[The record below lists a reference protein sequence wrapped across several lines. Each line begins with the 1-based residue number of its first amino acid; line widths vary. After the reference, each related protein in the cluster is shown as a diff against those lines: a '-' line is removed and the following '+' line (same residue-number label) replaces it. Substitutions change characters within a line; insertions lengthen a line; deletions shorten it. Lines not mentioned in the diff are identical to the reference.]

1 MNPVEFVERLKNEWG
16 LETTR
21 RTVLQYEKDR
31 LIPAPRVETGKS
43 KEYFDESIADFI
55 ASWCL
60 IHGDYGVK
68 LKTVETIRYL
78 SVLLLSDFGRFW
90 RLFMGDEDDND
101 LSLEFAKSK
110 NDNIYIRPCDQFIF
124 YWIMI
129 HQGVLS
135 EDTRDKDQVKQI
147 IAGAG
152 FDKIPLFAIRVFCKL
167 TDDGKTVFDG
177 FNCVKPELKSEN
189 GGAITVILENNEG
202 KKVFFQFVNPK
213 FFKLLMKN

>member
-60 IHGDYGVK
+60 IHGEYGVRP
-68 LKTVETIRYL
+68 KTVEIIR
-78 SVLLLSDFGRFW
+78 LLSIFLQTDFARFW
-90 RLFMGDEDDND
+90 RLFMINEQD
-101 LSLEFAKSK
+101 LLLEFAKSE
-110 NDNIYIRPCDQFIF
+110 NGTIYARPCEQFMF
-124 YWIMI
+124 YWTMI
-129 HQGVLS
+129 HHGVLS
-135 EDTRDKDQVKQI
+135 EDIRDKEQVKQI

-152 FDKIPLFAIRVFCKL
+152 FDKTPQFAIRIFCKL

-177 FNCVKPELKSEN
+177 FNCVKPEHKSEN
-189 GGAITVILENNEG
+189 GGAITVILENSE
-202 KKVFFQFVNPK
+202 KKVVFQFVNPK
-213 FFKLLMKN
+213 SFKLMSKS